1 MPAYLQTLN
10 GVCHAHSSVTH
21 PPLTISTA
29 SAPIRHTLL
38 PLSGCTTTRR
48 DYVPMLGSMTAILD
62 PVFASGR
69 VSQSSDFFV
78 ASDWSPAGCNHLGG
92 YNIGV
97 HFSCD
102 VFDAYNL

>member
-1 MPAYLQTLN
+1 MPVHLQTLK

-38 PLSGCTTTRR
+38 PLSGCTTTKR

-69 VSQSSDFFV
+69 VSLSSDFFV
-78 ASDWSPAGCNHLGG
+78 ASDWSPAGCSHLGG

-97 HFSCD
+97 HFSCA